1 MGRVNGD
8 FGAVAVELGEGAV
21 DLAVEHGLVTHEGGD
36 LSGGG
41 EGGGEGAA
49 LEAELPVFLLVGDV
63 ALETGD
69 VGFEVVELTLE
80 ASDQV
85 VAEVGGGKIAG
96 RGEDVGGDG
105 VEVGTGFFRGG
116 RVAEVREALKKL
128 KVGAVAFRGGLGV
141 GEGIFQV
148 FEALLGFEVVAAAL
162 VEGFADGTGLEAL
175 GAAQSPEAGGDA
187 VDEHPLDDV
196 VGVEVVLQLAK

>member
-1 MGRVNGD
+1 
-8 FGAVAVELGEGAV
+8 
-21 DLAVEHGLVTHEGGD
+21 LAVEHGLVPHEGGD

-49 LEAELPVFLLVGDV
+49 LEAELPVFLLVGEV
-63 ALETGD
+63 ALETGN

-85 VAEVGGGKIAG
+85 VAEVRGGKIAG
-96 RGEDVGGDG
+96 RREDVSGDG
-105 VEVGTGFFRGG
+105 VEVGTGFLRGG
-116 RVAEVREALKKL
+116 RVAEVGEAMEELQ
-128 KVGAVAFRGGLGV
+128 VGTMAFGSGLGV
-141 GEGIFQV
+141 GEGVFQV
-148 FEALLGFEVVAAAL
+148 LEALFGFKVVAVTF

-187 VDEHPLDDV
+187 VDEHPLDNV
-196 VGVEVVLQLAK
+196 AGVEVVVQLAK